1 MPASLKRKRLLQM
14 RQHPGATEMHAKI
27 VSFRVF
33 RWPTAFDLSLGFAG
47 RFAGLIVVSML
58 VLSACSDNA
67 TGPMDVK
74 WDRDACE
81 RCRMV
86 LSDRYHAAQIRGGP
100 TGEKARVY
108 KFDDIGGAI
117 VWLQDKA
124 WKDDAGTE
132 LWVNDFRDGRWI
144 DGHRATYVSGQRT
157 PMDFGIGAQDEPAEG
172 GMTFQQARHHA
183 LEIESRRQLEKSNKI
198 HKK

>member
-1 MPASLKRKRLLQM
+1 MMRKNYYSN
-14 RQHPGATEMHAKI
+14 T
-27 VSFRVF
+27 
-33 RWPTAFDLSLGFAG
+33 FDLSLGFVCQ
-47 RFAGLIVVSML
+47 FVGLIVLSVL
-58 VLSACSDNA
+58 LLSACSENG
-67 TGPMDVK
+67 TGPVEVK

-100 TGEKARVY
+100 AGEKAKVY

-132 LWVNDFRDGRWI
+132 LWVNDHRDGRWI
-144 DGHRATYVSGQRT
+144 DGHKASYVSGQRT
-157 PMDFGIGAQDEPAEG
+157 PMDFTIGAQDDPAEA
-172 GMTFQQARHHA
+172 GMTFQQARRHV
-183 LEIESRRQLEKSNKI
+183 LDIESRRQLKKSNKT
-198 HKK
+198 HKEEGIVN